1 MVAHAQPLRKETWEQ
16 SVQLAVAQ
24 CNNPLAHV
32 EHHLHKTCTRS
43 ASGVRRT
50 CTCPNTLRSNRLL
63 DDMQHEET
71 HLISIC
77 TLPSMHLL
85 GEEETFYRLREEARV
100 AFCWSALPSSPSRR
114 AQEVVLEEVV

>member
-1 MVAHAQPLRKETWEQ
+1 MVAHAQLLRKGGWEE
-16 SVQLAVAQ
+16 SVQRAVAQ

-32 EHHLHKTCTRS
+32 AHYLHKTCARS
-43 ASGVRRT
+43 ASGIRHT

-77 TLPSMHLL
+77 TLPSRHLL
-85 GEEETFYRLREEARV
+85 GGEETF
-100 AFCWSALPSSPSRR
+100 
-114 AQEVVLEEVV
+114 

>member
-1 MVAHAQPLRKETWEQ
+1 MVAHAQPLQKEIWEG
-16 SVQLAVAQ
+16 SVQRAVAQ

-32 EHHLHKTCTRS
+32 AHHLHKTCTRS
-43 ASGVRRT
+43 ASGVRHT

-77 TLPSMHLL
+77 TFPSRHLL
-85 GEEETFYRLREEARV
+85 GEEEMFQRLRDEVRV
-100 AFCWSALPSSPSRR
+100 AFRWSAFPSSPSRR
-114 AQEVVLEEVV
+114 AQKMVLEEVV